1 MFLVLD
7 AAINGS
13 SITKTEL
20 ALDKNE
26 DMKESMVSTRKQT
39 KKGHKTK
46 HWMEHDKQG
55 KMKQSTMKG
64 H

>member
-20 ALDKNE
+20 ALDK
-26 DMKESMVSTRKQT
+26 KRTWKSTMVSTRKQT

-46 HWMEHDKQG
+46 QWMEHDKQG
-55 KMKQSTMKG
+55 KMKLSTMKG